1 MENQTAIQVAKW
13 LLAREHISTATPVI
27 VKIGRRTYSAA
38 KYFESH
44 NGADEERLYLIG
56 DLPPLHSRR
65 RVCYTT
71 DAAAEDTWHLISWQR
86 TACTEWQEV
95 HFGNSHFILARFSS
109 LHSWAAD
116 QCGRR
121 PYRQIE
127 MRVTEVG
134 PTDAGVGQHDEENKE

>member
-13 LLAREHISTATPVI
+13 LVAKEHISAATPVI
-27 VKIGRRTYSAA
+27 VQTGRRTYPAG
-38 KYFESH
+38 KYTENH

-56 DLPPLHSRR
+56 ELPPLHNRR

-71 DAAAEDTWHLISWQR
+71 DADIEETWHLLAWQR
-86 TACTEWQEV
+86 TTCTEWQEV
-95 HFGNSHFILARFSS
+95 HFGNSHFLLARFSS

-121 PYRQIE
+121 PYRRIP
-127 MRVTEVG
+127 MVVTEVG
-134 PTDAGVGQHDEENKE
+134 PLISKVKETHDDQS